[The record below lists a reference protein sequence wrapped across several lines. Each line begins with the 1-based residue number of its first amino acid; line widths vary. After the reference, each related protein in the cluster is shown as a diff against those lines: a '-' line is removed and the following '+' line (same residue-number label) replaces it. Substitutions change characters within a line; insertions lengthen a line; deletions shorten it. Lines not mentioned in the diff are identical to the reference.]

1 MRGEE
6 YFRQLWDGKRAG
18 SADRIFMAL
27 LTPLSLVYGL
37 ILRLRALAYAAGLLR
52 SFRLPKPVIAVGNL
66 TLGGTG
72 KTPMVAYLAR
82 WLMERGKR
90 VVVLSRGYGG
100 SLEGEVRIVADGCTI
115 LLPPGEAGDEP
126 YLLASSVPG
135 LLLVIGA
142 DRYRAGLLALER
154 LEPDIFILDDGF
166 QHLRLRRDLNLLLL
180 DCAKPF
186 GSGRTLPAGRLREP
200 VTAVERADL
209 VIYTRCNDGK
219 PSPVTGKPSCAAF
232 HRLTGALPLAGGEPL
247 PFHAL
252 KLLRGVAFAGIADPA
267 AFFQSLEREGVSPVA
282 TLAFPDHCRYGEH
295 EIAALC
301 RLKEASGA
309 DFMITTGKDAVKLSP
324 YPERLGTVYVAG
336 LELWFADPRPL
347 ETALEK
353 LLSP

>member
-1 MRGEE
+1 VRGEE
-6 YFRQLWDGKRAG
+6 YFRQLWDGKRTG
-18 SADRIFMAL
+18 SADRIFMAIL
-27 LTPLSLVYGL
+27 KQLSLVYGL
-37 ILRLRALAYAAGLLR
+37 ILRLRVLAYAAGLLR

-100 SLEGEVRIVADGCTI
+100 SLGGEVRIVADGRTI
-115 LLPPGEAGDEP
+115 LLSSGEAGDEP

-142 DRYRAGLLALER
+142 DRNRAGLLALER

-166 QHLRLRRDLNLLLL
+166 QHLRLKSDLNLLLL

-186 GSGRTLPAGRLREP
+186 GNGRTLPAGTLREP
-200 VTAVERADL
+200 AAAVARADL
-209 VIYTRCNDGK
+209 VIFTRCNDRK
-219 PSPVTGKPSCAAF
+219 PLLVTGKPSCAAS
-232 HRLTGALPLAGGEPL
+232 HRLTGALPLTGGEPL

-252 KLLRGVAFAGIADPA
+252 KPLRGAAFAGIADPSS
-267 AFFQSLEREGVSPVA
+267 FFESLQLEGLHLAA
-282 TLAFPDHCRYGEH
+282 TLAFPDHCKYCEP
-295 EIAALC
+295 ELEALVK
-301 RLKEASGA
+301 LKEASCA

-324 YPERLGTVYVAG
+324 YLERLGTVYAAG
-336 LELWFADPRPL
+336 LELRFADAGPL
-347 ETALEK
+347 EAALEK
-353 LLSP
+353 LL